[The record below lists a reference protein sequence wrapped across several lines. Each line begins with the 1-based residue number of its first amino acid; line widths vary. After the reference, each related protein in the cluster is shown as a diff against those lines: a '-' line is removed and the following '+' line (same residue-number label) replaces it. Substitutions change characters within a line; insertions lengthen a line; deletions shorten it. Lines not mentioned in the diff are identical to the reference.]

1 MAVYTKLE
9 PQEISNFLQQY
20 NIYNFKDYKGITE
33 GVENTNYFIRTSEQD
48 YILTIYEKRVAENDL
63 PFFIK
68 LLSIL
73 SEKRFPCPKP
83 IANKNNEKINKIK
96 NKELFMQTYS
106 RTIYFLLLIKFLG

>member
-83 IANKNNEKINKIK
+83 GG
-96 NKELFMQTYS
+96 
-106 RTIYFLLLIKFLG
+106 LLIWAVQLGGGVGFTQCGIL

>member
-73 SEKRFPCPKP
+73 SEKS
-83 IANKNNEKINKIK
+83 ILEVIQMQKIV
-96 NKELFMQTYS
+96 
-106 RTIYFLLLIKFLG
+106 LICYR